1 MTVVPFLPV
10 YSFFH
15 IFGLPY
21 LTERFYFINQVPVMS
36 WFDDTSDQELVNLI
50 PYLEMIA
57 ESDDVYTVLKQSGF
71 TSQATETTNA
81 MQLQMQMQN
90 SNMLP
95 QVSSVF

>member
-1 MTVVPFLPV
+1 
-10 YSFFH
+10 
-15 IFGLPY
+15 
-21 LTERFYFINQVPVMS
+21 MS